1 MSFNVIKRFIPSISL
16 FLFIPLTVMAGEPTE
31 RIRIVSDRLISIIS
45 DSALLAPEMAEK
57 REQMIMETVNSVF
70 DWEEFSRRALARHWA
85 KRTDQEKREFV
96 SLFGRLVKSAY
107 MGKTRQYSD
116 VSVQFTDEKIE
127 GAYSK
132 VSTNVITSSG
142 TQIPFEYRMI
152 KKNGTWW
159 VYDVYIE
166 GVSLVNNYR
175 SQFNSILARSSYEDL
190 VKRLKE
196 KVDES
201 E

>member
-1 MSFNVIKRFIPSISL
+1 MSFNVIKRLIPSISL
-16 FLFIPLTVMAGEPTE
+16 FLFISSTVMAGEPTE
-31 RIRIVSDRLISIIS
+31 RIRTVSDRLISIIS
-45 DSALLAPEMAEK
+45 DSTLLAPEMAEK
-57 REQMIMETVNSVF
+57 REQMIMETVSSVF

-85 KRTDQEKREFV
+85 KRTDQEKGEFV
-96 SLFGRLVKSAY
+96 SLFGRLIKSVY
-107 MGKTRQYSD
+107 MGKTMQYSD
-116 VSVQFTDEKIE
+116 VSVQFADEKIE
-127 GAYSK
+127 GAYGR
-132 VSTNVITSSG
+132 VSTDLITSTG
-142 TQIPFEYRMI
+142 TQTPVEFRMI

-175 SQFNSILARSSYEDL
+175 SQFNSLLARSSYEEL